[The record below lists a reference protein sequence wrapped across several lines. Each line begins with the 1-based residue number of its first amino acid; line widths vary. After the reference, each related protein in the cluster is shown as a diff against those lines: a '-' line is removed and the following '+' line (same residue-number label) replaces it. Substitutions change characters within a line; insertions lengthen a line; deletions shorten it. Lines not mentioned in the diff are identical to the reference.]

1 VRLATYE
8 LDGAVGCGV
17 VVGDGIVPLPG
28 ESVRGILER
37 GPDPWATL
45 AASAAARG
53 DDAIPLGA
61 IRLLAPIP
69 DPDKILCI
77 GLNYRDHA
85 EETGMPAPP
94 APIVFA
100 KFRNSLIGPADPVV
114 LPDAID
120 AVDYEAELAVVVGRR
135 CRNVNAADAL
145 SHVAGAMAFNDV
157 SARDLQ
163 MQTSQWTMGKAIDT
177 FGPCG
182 PALVFMDEIDDLQA
196 LRVEA
201 RINGETVQSGTT
213 ASMIFTVAEL
223 IAFIS
228 SLMTLEPGDI
238 IATGTPAG
246 VGYTRTP
253 PRLVAAE
260 DLVEVEIETVGL
272 LANRVIEHATL
283 RS

>member
-37 GPDPWATL
+37 GPDHWATL

-53 DDAIPLGA
+53 DDAIPLAG
-61 IRLLAPIP
+61 IRLVPPIP

-100 KFRNSLIGPADPVV
+100 KFRNSLIDLADP
-114 LPDAID
+114 I
-120 AVDYEAELAVVVGRR
+120 
-135 CRNVNAADAL
+135 
-145 SHVAGAMAFNDV
+145 
-157 SARDLQ
+157 
-163 MQTSQWTMGKAIDT
+163 
-177 FGPCG
+177 
-182 PALVFMDEIDDLQA
+182 
-196 LRVEA
+196 
-201 RINGETVQSGTT
+201 
-213 ASMIFTVAEL
+213 
-223 IAFIS
+223 
-228 SLMTLEPGDI
+228 
-238 IATGTPAG
+238 